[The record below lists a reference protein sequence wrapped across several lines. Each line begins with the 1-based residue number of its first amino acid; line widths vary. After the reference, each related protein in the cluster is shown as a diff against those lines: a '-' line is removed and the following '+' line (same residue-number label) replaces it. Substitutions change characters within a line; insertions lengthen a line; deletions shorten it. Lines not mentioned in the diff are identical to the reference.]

1 MVPRTR
7 SSTRGQL
14 DGLLGYQL
22 RRASAAMTADFT
34 NELGAVKLRPVQFA
48 ILSLVADNQWISQ
61 SQLCRELSVQ
71 KANMAPL
78 VSELERRGLLAREPA
93 PRDRRVQMLTLTG
106 ESERQLPIWRKLVAK
121 HEARFFGALTAN
133 ERDDMIRL
141 LRKLWI
147 GDDSEAV
154 TTKSVKAPGAGKKVA

>member
-34 NELGAVKLRPVQFA
+34 TELGAVQLRPVQFA
-48 ILSLVADNQWISQ
+48 ILSLVEDNEGISQ
-61 SQLCRELSVQ
+61 SHLCRELSVQ

-93 PRDRRVQMLTLTG
+93 PRDRRVHMLTLTA
-106 ESERQLPIWRKLVAK
+106 ESKRQLPVWRKLVAK
-121 HEARFFGALTAN
+121 HEARFFGALSAS
-133 ERDDMIRL
+133 ERGDMTRL
-141 LRKLWI
+141 LKKLWAA
-147 GDDSEAV
+147 EA
-154 TTKSVKAPGAGKKVA
+154 APKTEEE